1 MLLNIKSKPLS
12 SEHLEVLLLDE
23 MGAVVRFTKLMR
35 G

>member
-12 SEHLEVLLLDE
+12 SKHLEVLLLDE
-23 MGAVVRFTKLMR
+23 TGAVVRFTKLAW